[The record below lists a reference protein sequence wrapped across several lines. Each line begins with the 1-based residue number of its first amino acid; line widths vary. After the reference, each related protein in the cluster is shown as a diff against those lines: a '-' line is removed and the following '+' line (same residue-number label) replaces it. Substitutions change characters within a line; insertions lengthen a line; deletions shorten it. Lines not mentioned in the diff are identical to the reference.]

1 MIARKRDELFA
12 PTNDLSRL
20 VGDDRVDGVSELR
33 IGEIA
38 DRLIEI
44 RVVEDVE
51 GFRAE

>member
-1 MIARKRDELFA
+1 
-12 PTNDLSRL
+12 
-20 VGDDRVDGVSELR
+20 VSELR

-51 GFRAE
+51 GFRAELEGDMLGYGHVLR